1 MSVSYKSSNYAV
13 SRVKILEGKLLDKD
27 RINRMIEAQSA
38 KEAYRILQESG
49 YGAAVEAGE
58 PRDFEC
64 LIEHELTELGKFVE
78 EVSVDPELTDVLL
91 MRTDY
96 KNAKAYLKMRMMSV
110 DVEEAVS
117 EAGKVPTQEL
127 REMVFQMDTYGL
139 PQDLAEAI
147 SEADRQI
154 AIDPNPSK
162 IDNII
167 DKHYTGWAAKTAKK
181 KNNEFLEELF
191 VSWADMNNIL
201 SLLRVREMKADVN
214 FLKDAL
220 LDGGE
225 ISHEA
230 ILDAYTLNDD
240 MLPLKFKNSRY
251 GHELLNAIERA
262 LELKKAWNFE
272 HYIENMF
279 IKIAKKQKLKV
290 FGIDPLLGYIIGKQ
304 AEATAVRMVMTG
316 KINKMRADDIR
327 ERLRDLYV

>member
-1 MSVSYKSSNYAV
+1 MGYKSSHYAV
-13 SRVKILEGKLLDKD
+13 SRVKIFEGRLIDKD
-27 RINRMIEAQSA
+27 RINRMIEADSA
-38 KEAYRILQESG
+38 KEAYRILTESG
-49 YGAAVEAGE
+49 YGASVEADK
-58 PRDFEC
+58 PREFER
-64 LIEHELTELGKFVE
+64 LIDRELTELGKFVE

-110 DVEEAVS
+110 DVDQAVS
-117 EAGKVPTQEL
+117 EAGKVPTVEL

-139 PQDLAEAI
+139 PEHLSKAIAEA
-147 SEADRQI
+147 ERQI
-154 AIDPNPSK
+154 AIDPSPGK
-162 IDNII
+162 IDDIM
-167 DKHYTGWAAKTAKK
+167 DKAYTKWAAETAKR
-181 KNNEFLEELF
+181 KNNEFLTELF
-191 VSWADMNNIL
+191 TCWADMNNIL

-214 FLKDAL
+214 FLRESL
-220 LDGGE
+220 LQGGE
-225 ISHEA
+225 ISHEY

-240 MLPLKFKNSRY
+240 MLPLKFKHTRY
-251 GHELLNAIERA
+251 GHELINAIERA

-279 IKIAKKQKLKV
+279 IALAKRQRLKV